1 MDVVSNNFYSF
12 HRLPVLYSYTMA
24 GAAATF
30 LWSEDKG
37 YKRARP
43 SRPTR
48 ADSLKW
54 QELPTSPIVVGE
66 KQSLIF

>member
-1 MDVVSNNFYSF
+1 MEVVSNNFYSF
-12 HRLPVLYSYTMA
+12 HRLPVLYSDTMA

-37 YKRARP
+37 YKSGRH

-48 ADSLKW
+48 ADSLK
-54 QELPTSPIVVGE
+54 Q
-66 KQSLIF
+66 Q